1 MLLLSDPAVARVPVH
16 DSGEPLVDVRDASA
30 LLLDHRKADADGS
43 WARLRHGVLERLVQ
57 AEQRLP
63 DGARL
68 LVVEG
73 HRPAAL
79 QRRYFDD
86 YCAELVAA
94 GVGPT
99 VESVRR
105 EASQHI
111 SPPEVAPHP
120 CGAAVD
126 LTLMVDGREVDMG
139 CPVNATPAESDG
151 ACFTEAPGIS
161 PRARHWRQVMGS
173 VLEDVGLVN
182 YPPEWWHWSYGDRY
196 WAVVTGA
203 PAAVHAPV

>member
-43 WARLRHGVLERLVQ
+43 WARLRHGVLERLVE

-63 DGARL
+63 DGVRL

-79 QRRYFDD
+79 QRRYFDA

-161 PRARHWRQVMGS
+161 PTARHWRQVMGS